1 MSTWRMHRRR
11 SIPVVSVAVLV
22 GALVSSAQSGSA
34 VAPSSEVTSRAG
46 SPGPPII
53 PLPAPGSFV
62 KKIDNPYS
70 PFLPGMRWVYGGGTP
85 EQRER
90 IVVKVLKRT
99 KLIEG
104 ITATVVRDTAK
115 VNGEVIEDTFDWYAQ
130 DRSGRVWYLG
140 EATKEYENGQVVST
154 EGSWEAG
161 VDGAKAGII
170 MFTYPDVG
178 EPYRQEFYAGHAE
191 DQAKFLTRNTRVAT
205 QAGLFKRVRMT
216 EDTTPLD
223 PAIAEVKFYAPGVG
237 VVLEFD
243 LAPEAGRTELL
254 RFHRAKWPG
263 MCQ

>member
-1 MSTWRMHRRR
+1 VNTPRINRHVSAAGVSAAALFGALVIGAPSGHALAL
-11 SIPVVSVAVLV
+11 SPDGDSVAV
-22 GALVSSAQSGSA
+22 AKA
-34 VAPSSEVTSRAG
+34 
-46 SPGPPII
+46 PPII
-53 PLPAPGSFV
+53 PLPAAEGFAKRV
-62 KKIDNPYS
+62 DNPYA
-70 PFLPGMRWVYGGGTP
+70 PFLPEMRWVYGGGTP
-85 EQRER
+85 QERER

-104 ITATVVRDTAK
+104 ITATVVRDTVT
-115 VNGEVIEDTFDWYAQ
+115 VNGELIEDTFDWYAQ
-130 DRSGRVWYLG
+130 DRRGRVWYLG

-170 MFTYPDVG
+170 MFAHPEVG

-191 DQAKFLTRNTRVAT
+191 DQGRFLALNTRVAT
-205 QAGLFKRVRMT
+205 QAGVFSQVRMT

-223 PAIAEVKFYAPGVG
+223 PSIAEIKFYAPGVG

-254 RFHRAKWPG
+254 RFHEGR
-263 MCQ
+263 